1 MEPTAGTPEE
11 LETLLEDALL
21 LDDGAAV
28 QALFARGR
36 VHVIGGDGLLDGSR
50 AADLL
55 TQRGFVASPR
65 HVRLSADVAI
75 GAGAAVTVSQ
85 RDPDRQWRLLVVVV
99 PGAALA

>member
-36 VHVIGGDGLLDGSR
+36 VHVVGGGTVLEGRR

-55 TQRGFVASPR
+55 TRRGFVASPGS
-65 HVRLSADVAI
+65 VRVSADVAV
-75 GAGAAVTVSQ
+75 GAGTAMTVAQ
-85 RDPDRQWRLLVVVV
+85 RGADRQWRLLVVV
-99 PGAALA
+99 PGGAFA